1 MYIEQQKPEGI
12 FKRFISW
19 TSFYKNVLFF
29 VFIYFSRELKLMDNL
44 KETYALFFSKKI
56 LTFSIATFLVKSYC
70 NEDKRS
76 CSKQESSTKNLMIQQ
91 FL

>member
-19 TSFYKNVLFF
+19 TSFYKNVRFF

-44 KETYALFFSKKI
+44 KETYALFFSQNYPY
-56 LTFSIATFLVKSYC
+56 VQYC
-70 NEDKRS
+70 NFFSATRTNVVVPNKS
-76 CSKQESSTKNLMIQQ
+76 LAQKI
-91 FL
+91 

>member
-19 TSFYKNVLFF
+19 TSFYKNVRFF

-56 LTFSIATFLVKSYC
+56 LTFSIATFLVQRGQS
-70 NEDKRS
+70 S